1 MNIAE
6 RGLLELYLV
15 ECLDE
20 ISKVLILQSG
30 PPPLAI
36 VFGNHAKRILGL
48 RVRPKLK
55 ALTLDLTH
63 IIKCA
68 AWDSVEDV
76 AENMLGPCVRW
87 VLKQHIPRDFVDL
100 PCSIKRQADVVECQA

>member
-1 MNIAE
+1 MPACPRGNPAVASMNIAE

-76 AENMLGPCVRW
+76 GCANGTRPMAR
-87 VLKQHIPRDFVDL
+87 
-100 PCSIKRQADVVECQA
+100 